1 MILKVKGDLPIVF
14 MDFPGI
20 DPDNED
26 LFRPYLQ
33 HLDKC
38 HTFIFIIDVHRDHG
52 VHGPTVDHC
61 IPSTLILDI
70 KKRYFYGSKW
80 IFTSQTFLLSNKLC
94 TKLVTRV

>member
-1 MILKVKGDLPIVF
+1 

-52 VHGPTVDHC
+52 VHGPTVDPFQF
-61 IPSTLILDI
+61 IAYTIYQNLTDSENVILMGVNG
-70 KKRYFYGSKW
+70 F
-80 IFTSQTFLLSNKLC
+80 IFAQLQIVHETVQPRLKTCACAFLL
-94 TKLVTRV
+94 

>member
-1 MILKVKGDLPIVF
+1 MF

-61 IPSTLILDI
+61 IPSTLILQI
-70 KKRYFYGSKW
+70 QKCYFYGVNGFYEPD
-80 IFTSQTFLLSNKLC
+80 IFAQ
-94 TKLVTRV
+94 